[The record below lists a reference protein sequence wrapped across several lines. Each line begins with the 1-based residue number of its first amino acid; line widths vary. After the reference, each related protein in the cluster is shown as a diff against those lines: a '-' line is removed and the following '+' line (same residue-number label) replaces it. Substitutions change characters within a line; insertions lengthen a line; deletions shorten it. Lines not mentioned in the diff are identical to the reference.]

1 MKTLGEILKCSREE
15 KGMILRKV
23 AAEVDID
30 QSLISKFEKNDR
42 KPTMEQLVRLA
53 KFYGLSESELTINW
67 YSERIADEL
76 KYTESTTEILKVAEE
91 KLNTIKLKQME
102 DKTLKVVELFA
113 GVGGFRLGLEK
124 SKYEV
129 VWSNQWEPSTKTQH
143 ASKVYEARFGSEH
156 HSNEDI
162 SKVPTSEIPDHDVL
176 VGGFPCQDYSVAT
189 TLNNSKGL
197 KGKKGV
203 LWWSIHK
210 ILEEKKNKP
219 KYLF

>member
-30 QSLISKFEKNDR
+30 QSLISKFEKNER

-91 KLNTIKLKQME
+91 KIN
-102 DKTLKVVELFA
+102 
-113 GVGGFRLGLEK
+113 
-124 SKYEV
+124 YY
-129 VWSNQWEPSTKTQH
+129 KTQ
-143 ASKVYEARFGSEH
+143 ANGR
-156 HSNEDI
+156 
-162 SKVPTSEIPDHDVL
+162 
-176 VGGFPCQDYSVAT
+176 
-189 TLNNSKGL
+189 
-197 KGKKGV
+197 
-203 LWWSIHK
+203 
-210 ILEEKKNKP
+210 
-219 KYLF
+219 